1 MKVGKFN
8 KMEVEVTKEA
18 LILMKTGEN
27 WEWVIPELDRID
39 FMVLVHDT
47 GGHQGIN
54 KTKEQLR

>member
-8 KMEVEVTKEA
+8 KMEVEVTKEV

-39 FMVLVHDT
+39 LMVLVHD
-47 GGHQGIN
+47 
-54 KTKEQLR
+54 